1 MFQMLVGYINKRR
14 VVLGLMSFRS
24 RSREQEPE
32 QEWEEEDEPHNG
44 NVGTML
50 HQNRKQNSAAYADMI
65 SYLRRNMDDPSN
77 DATSRMQYAEALA
90 RLESELARLQ
100 QRR

>member
-32 QEWEEEDEPHNG
+32 QEPHNG